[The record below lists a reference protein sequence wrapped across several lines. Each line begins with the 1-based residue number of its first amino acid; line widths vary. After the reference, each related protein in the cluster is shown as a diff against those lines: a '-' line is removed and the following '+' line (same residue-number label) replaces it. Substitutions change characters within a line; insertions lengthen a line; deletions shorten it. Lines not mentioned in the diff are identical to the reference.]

1 MMKQPLKTALLHFY
15 KDAFS
20 WHAIFFATVII
31 TAMFST
37 FFVSAHQAS
46 EKPFF
51 NETPKKVSD
60 NFVQFKAQDEFLL
73 AGLYY
78 PGKAKS
84 AGVIILHD
92 CANDSRNYQL
102 LAKKLSDQGLNT
114 LLMDLRGYGES
125 ATSEVSQQ
133 KIKAQAKSIVEYQSG
148 LALITSYW
156 EGDLLTAHA
165 FLRSKV
171 DKKKEIAIVSSGC
184 SAIYAVSLAEKI
196 HLNSMVMI
204 TPQMSFSDK
213 ERYKNLVDIPTYFI
227 NSSHHHE
234 TFQTTKELFEWNGSN
249 LSKIQIFKGN
259 HYDYALLKRKNY
271 LVDDIALWLKANL
284 M

>member
-1 MMKQPLKTALLHFY
+1 MA
-15 KDAFS
+15 
-20 WHAIFFATVII
+20 ATVVI
-31 TAMFST
+31 FST
-37 FFVSAHQAS
+37 SFAFAQQAS
-46 EKPFF
+46 EKSLFDDK
-51 NETPKKVSD
+51 PKKAPD
-60 NFVQFKAQDEFLL
+60 NFIQFKAQDEFLL
-73 AGLYY
+73 AGFYY
-78 PGKAKS
+78 PGKAQS
-84 AGVIILHD
+84 GGVIILHD

-102 LAKKLSDQGLNT
+102 LAKKLAAQGLHT

-125 ATSEVSQQ
+125 TSADISQQ

-156 EGDLLTAHA
+156 ESDLFAAHT

-171 DKKKEIAIVSSGC
+171 DNKKEIAIVSSGC

-213 ERYKNLVDIPTYFI
+213 ERYKNLIDIPTYFI

-259 HYDYALLKRKNY
+259 HYNYALLKRKNY